1 MYTVHVC
8 MHAGVHI
15 MLISTV
21 KCYFIVTSSHEYCT
35 SIVRYNL
42 TRGFLFLSQLSLSV
56 RALDTIP
63 PSILPHFKEA
73 AQQLMKERGAEEALA
88 AALAH
93 ISGSKE
99 IVSRSVLSG
108 MSVRG

>member
-1 MYTVHVC
+1 M
-8 MHAGVHI
+8 
-15 MLISTV
+15 
-21 KCYFIVTSSHEYCT
+21 
-35 SIVRYNL
+35 
-42 TRGFLFLSQLSLSV
+42 
-56 RALDTIP
+56 IP

>member
-1 MYTVHVC
+1 MHVSF
-8 MHAGVHI
+8 MFPI
-15 MLISTV
+15 
-21 KCYFIVTSSHEYCT
+21 
-35 SIVRYNL
+35 R
-42 TRGFLFLSQLSLSV
+42 SL
-56 RALDTIP
+56 DQIP

-73 AQQLMKERGAEEALA
+73 AQQLIIEKGAEEALA

-108 MSVRG
+108 MSVRYQGTCDSNSIFLFINNVGTIYC